1 MKEYMKKCNSIVAK
15 QVANRSFRKNTYVQL
30 KSRQYHDSWLVSVIE
45 YDETFESYSN
55 VILDALNELSDF
67 TCEIQRF
74 NFSST
79 EV

>member
-1 MKEYMKKCNSIVAK
+1 MKKCNSVVIK
-15 QVANRSFRKNTYVQL
+15 QVANRNFRKNTYVQL

>member
-1 MKEYMKKCNSIVAK
+1 MKENMKKCNSIVAK

>member
-1 MKEYMKKCNSIVAK
+1 MKKCNSVVAK

>member
-1 MKEYMKKCNSIVAK
+1 MKENMKKCDSVLAK
-15 QVANRSFRKNTYVQL
+15 QVVNRSFRKNTYVQL

>member
-1 MKEYMKKCNSIVAK
+1 MKENMKKCNSVVAK